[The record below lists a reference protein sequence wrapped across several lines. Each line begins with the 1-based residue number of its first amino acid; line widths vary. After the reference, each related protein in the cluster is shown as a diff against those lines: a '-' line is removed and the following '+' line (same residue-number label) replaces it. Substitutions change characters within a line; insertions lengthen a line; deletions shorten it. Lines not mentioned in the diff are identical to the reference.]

1 MTPIYIKVGA
11 DVYIKGR
18 FGKLVYIY
26 ETDPSVGRVVFE
38 DGTIDDI
45 PLWQLSEVIT

>member
-1 MTPIYIKVGA
+1 MTPKFIKVGA
-11 DVYIKGR
+11 DIYLKGR

-26 ETDPSVGRVVFE
+26 EVDPTVGRVVFE
-38 DGTIDDI
+38 DGMVEDV